1 MRTQLPMTIAVVL
14 VAPLS
19 SAAAAASAAPRVSM
33 EIAAE
38 TGLPID
44 AAQRWSQALAS
55 LGIDGVRIRAASP
68 RDTPAVSKQGAGFQ
82 VVGVLASDNVLYLP
96 GGKFKM
102 NDSGAMKQW
111 LAKLRDGGAV
121 GVTQSRSA
129 FGLLPSQLEQVTN
142 DLKRPV
148 TTVST
153 GSATSDAVRQIAG
166 TLGSPL
172 VIDART
178 SAALESSIV
187 ADDVNGLS
195 AGTALAILLRPA
207 GLALVPE
214 RVEGE
219 LRYHVHRAARGQQSW
234 PIGWKPEKRISEVLP
249 RLFEFLNVEITAIPV
264 SQAVEA
270 IQVRLEVPVFYDR
283 NAMALFGIDPAQTPA
298 ELPSK
303 RISYSQTLNRLLSQA
318 KLKYELRVDEAEKP
332 FLWITS
338 IKPAE

>member
-1 MRTQLPMTIAVVL
+1 MRTYVLLALTTVL
-14 VAPLS
+14 VMPHWL
-19 SAAAAASAAPRVSM
+19 AAAAPRVSM

-38 TGLPID
+38 SGLPID
-44 AAQRWSQALAS
+44 AAQRWSQALAN

-68 RDTPAVSKQGAGFQ
+68 SDAPAITKQGAGFQ
-82 VVGVLASDNVLYLP
+82 VVGVLGSDNVLYVP

-102 NDSGAMKQW
+102 NDAGAMKQW
-111 LAKLRDGGAV
+111 LARLRDGGAE

-148 TTVST
+148 VAVSPNA
-153 GSATSDAVRQIAG
+153 SIRDAVQQIAA
-166 TLGSPL
+166 TLSIPL
-172 VIDART
+172 QVDASSRD
-178 SAALESSIV
+178 ALDRVKV

-195 AGTALAILLRPA
+195 GGTALAILLRPA
-207 GLALVPE
+207 GLAFAPE
-214 RVEGE
+214 RDDGKIQYRV
-219 LRYHVHRAARGQQSW
+219 RKTARGEQFW
-234 PIGWKPEKRISEVLP
+234 PIGWKPEKRASEVLP

-270 IQVRLEVPVFYDR
+270 IQARLEVPVFYDR
-283 NAMALFGIDPAQTPA
+283 NAMALHGIDPARTPA

-338 IKPAE
+338 IKPAESAP